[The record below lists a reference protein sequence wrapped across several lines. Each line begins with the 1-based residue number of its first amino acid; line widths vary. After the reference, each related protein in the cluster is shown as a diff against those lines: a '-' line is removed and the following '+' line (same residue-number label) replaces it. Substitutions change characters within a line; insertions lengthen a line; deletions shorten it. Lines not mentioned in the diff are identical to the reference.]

1 MTGARNFFRVISV
14 IFGALGGSFF
24 RALDGFAK
32 WGGVSQ
38 NGGGI
43 HFSNSRVVLDVQ
55 RLIILTDT

>member
-1 MTGARNFFRVISV
+1 MTWARNFFRVISV

-38 NGGGI
+38 NGAG
-43 HFSNSRVVLDVQ
+43 FTF
-55 RLIILTDT
+55 LIAALYWMFRD